1 MQEAARVI
9 SNLQA
14 ESDGVDLATLLREVP
29 REAYAFQQLGVRPL
43 TLLSVGR
50 GVRAARTP
58 PRAPQRAA
66 RSRYASRACPVT
78 TTSDRPDP
86 SR

>member
-43 TLLSVGR
+43 TLLSVRARRPR
-50 GVRAARTP
+50 GADATT
-58 PRAPQRAA
+58 RAPA
-66 RSRYASRACPVT
+66 RGAFPIRESRVPRHDDVRST
-78 TTSDRPDP
+78 RPL
-86 SR
+86 R

>member
-29 REAYAFQQLGVRPL
+29 REAYAFQQLGV
-43 TLLSVGR
+43 LSLIHI
-50 GVRAARTP
+50 
-58 PRAPQRAA
+58 
-66 RSRYASRACPVT
+66 
-78 TTSDRPDP
+78 
-86 SR
+86 